1 MVKKVYFALLYP
13 HIQYCITSW
22 GCAAKSVLDP
32 LIKLQKRM
40 VHIMTFS
47 HNKVSS
53 MPLFH
58 KSYLLTLNDVFQL
71 EIAKLMHN
79 IENSEHLP
87 DYISNNFE
95 RVNWTHN
102 YNTRHSSKGNY
113 VLQKIRK
120 ETGKNQ

>member
-1 MVKKVYFALLYP
+1 MVKKGYFALLYL

-22 GCAAKSVLDP
+22 GCAAKSVSDP

-47 HNKVSS
+47 HNNASS
-53 MPLFH
+53 IVVPQIIVVD
-58 KSYLLTLNDVFQL
+58 LNVFKL
-71 EIAKLMHN
+71 EIARVMHN
-79 IENSEHLP
+79 IENEHLP
-87 DYISNNFE
+87 DYISKNFE

-102 YNTRHSSKGNY
+102 YNTRHSNKSSY
-113 VLQKIRK
+113 VFTKIRT